1 MDIVKT
7 SADGR
12 MRMRMEVDDSAEEP
26 FDDLVF
32 HFEADRAG
40 TGPLTHAWDRFRYS
54 PNYARRV
61 DMFARYVRMT
71 GGHAYVYSP
80 ERGPYRVF
88 YLPAEHV
95 ADVRDPAAYLKSVAT
110 EYEAWATG
118 DVHGYIIEAAVTW
131 SSPGRPD
138 MTTWEEIDSCWGFFG
153 WVYALTCAGEAWEAH
168 TAP

>member
-12 MRMRMEVDDSAEEP
+12 MRMRMEVDDSADEP
-26 FDDLVF
+26 TDDLVF
-32 HFEADRAG
+32 RFAVNGGA
-40 TGPLTHAWDRFRYS
+40 TGPFTDAWDRFRYS
-54 PNYARRV
+54 SRYYMRV
-61 DMFARYVRMT
+61 DMFCRYVAMT
-71 GGHAYVYSP
+71 GGYTHVCSP
-80 ERGPYRVF
+80 ERGPDWIF
-88 YLPAEHV
+88 YLPADRVSEV
-95 ADVRDPAAYLKSVAT
+95 GDPAAYLKSVAT